1 MLMHDTKGDR
11 FMVIFIYAFLTILA
25 LTTIYPF
32 LNAIAVSFNQGS
44 DTAKGGITVW
54 PRHFTLENYA
64 IVFKDER
71 LMNGFFISV
80 LRTVVGTITAI
91 LATAIFSYGMS
102 KKELVGRKYYM
113 VLCIITM
120 YFSGGL
126 IPTFLLMRNL
136 HLMNSF
142 WIFIIPSLIGVWN
155 MIIFRTFFQGLPAG
169 LEESAKMDGCG
180 NWSTLF
186 RIVLPLSGPVI
197 ATLALFTAV
206 SHWNEW
212 FVASI
217 YISKDDLMPIQTIL
231 KQILASNIVS
241 EQTAGLDAASL
252 AHMQKAKTITSKSLS
267 MATMMVATLPIV
279 CVYPFVQKYFV
290 KGVLVGSLK
299 E

>member
-1 MLMHDTKGDR
+1 MRDSKGDR
-11 FMVIFIYAFLTILA
+11 LMVIFIYTFLSILA
-25 LTTIYPF
+25 ITTLYPF
-32 LNAIAVSFNQGS
+32 LNAIVVSFNQGS
-44 DTAKGGITVW
+44 DTSKGGITLW

-80 LRTVVGTITAI
+80 LRTVVGTVTAI

-120 YFSGGL
+120 YFTGGL
-126 IPTFLLMRNL
+126 IPEFLLMRNL
-136 HLMNSF
+136 GLMNSF

-180 NWSTLF
+180 NWGTLF

-197 ATLALFTAV
+197 ATLGLFTAV

-212 FVASI
+212 FMASI
-217 YISKDDLMPIQTIL
+217 YISKEDLMPIQTIL

-241 EQTAGLDAASL
+241 EQTANMDAAAL
-252 AHMQKAKTITSKSLS
+252 AHLQKAKTITSKSLS